1 MTVQD
6 WVLMYIALAFVAANL
21 PWLSNRLFFFRKVAG
36 DKGLRQYLFEWLVMY
51 LVVGVIGMGIE
62 DSLNGHLH
70 AQGWEFYVVTLCMFA
85 VFAIPGFIWR
95 FNLLPILR
103 RS

>member
-21 PWLSNRLFFFRKVAG
+21 PWLSNRQFFFRKVAG
-36 DKGLRQYLFEWLVMY
+36 DKVLRQYLFEWLVMY

-62 DSLNGHLH
+62 DGLNDHLH
-70 AQGWEFYVVTLCMFA
+70 AQGWEFYVVTLCLFA